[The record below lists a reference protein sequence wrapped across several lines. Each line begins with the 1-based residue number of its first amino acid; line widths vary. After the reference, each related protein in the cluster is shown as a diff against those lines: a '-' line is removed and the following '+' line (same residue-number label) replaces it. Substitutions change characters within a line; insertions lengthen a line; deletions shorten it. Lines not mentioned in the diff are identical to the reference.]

1 MKKLVKITSLVSVIL
16 FVTILFSSCASTTLI
31 ESTPSSARVYLNN
44 QSVGVTPYTMR
55 DSKIVWART
64 NVKLEKKGYKPFT
77 TTIVKN
83 EKAAI
88 GPIIGGFFV
97 TIPWLW
103 FMKYKPTHNYVL
115 LPEK

>member
-1 MKKLVKITSLVSVIL
+1 MKNLVKVTSLVSVIL

-31 ESTPSSARVYLNN
+31 ESTPSGARVYLND

-64 NVKLEKKGYKPFT
+64 DVKLEKEGYKPFM

-83 EKAAI
+83 EEAAI
-88 GPIIGGFFV
+88 
-97 TIPWLW
+97 
-103 FMKYKPTHNYVL
+103 
-115 LPEK
+115 

>member
-1 MKKLVKITSLVSVIL
+1 MKNLVKITKLISVIF
-16 FVTILFSSCASTTLI
+16 FVVILFSSCASTTLI
-31 ESTPSSARVYLNN
+31 ESSPSGARVYLNDE
-44 QSVGVTPYTMR
+44 SVGVTPYTMR
-55 DSKIVWART
+55 DSKIVWAST
-64 NVKLEKKGYKPFT
+64 TVKLEKEGYKPFT

-83 EKAAI
+83 EEPAV

-115 LPEK
+115 LPDK

>member
-1 MKKLVKITSLVSVIL
+1 MKKLVNSTKLISAII
-16 FVTILFSSCASTTLI
+16 FVAILFSSCASTTLI
-31 ESTPSSARVYLNN
+31 ESSPSGAKVYLND

-55 DSKIVWART
+55 DSKIVWTTT
-64 NVKLEKKGYKPFT
+64 NVKLEKEGYKPFT
-77 TTIVKN
+77 TIIVKN
-83 EKAAI
+83 EEAAV

-115 LPEK
+115 LPDK